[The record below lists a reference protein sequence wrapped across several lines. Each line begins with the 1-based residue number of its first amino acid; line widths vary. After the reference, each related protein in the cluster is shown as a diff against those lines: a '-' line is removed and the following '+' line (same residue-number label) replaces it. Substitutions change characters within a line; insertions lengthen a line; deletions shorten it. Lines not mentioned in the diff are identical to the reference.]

1 MWVLKIETGDQNT
14 ILAKLAKDSQVS
26 FTGYPLS
33 YRKRTDKLLVQVCGF
48 IDRSENSNKL
58 QSAMRQLF
66 EEVHINNN
74 FVVALLAVP
83 LWLEV
88 LYNPYIIFLK
98 PASYASNGSEILEL
112 GSWHRGPLM
121 QIVKIFKQRYN
132 SKVLMLAQQKVSN
145 LSLISI
151 HPDLTEKQRQA
162 LGLAIENGYYQF
174 PKKITLKEL
183 ARRMKCSFSTY
194 QAHLSKAESR
204 FIPAM
209 FNTMR

>member
-1 MWVLKIETGDQNT
+1 MWVLKIETGNQNT

-33 YRKRTDKLLVQVCGF
+33 YRKRTGKLLVQVCGF
-48 IDRSENSNKL
+48 VDKSDNASKL
-58 QSAMRQLF
+58 QSAMRQIF
-66 EEVHINNN
+66 EEVYINNN
-74 FVVALLAVP
+74 FVIALLEVP

-88 LYNPYIIFLK
+88 LYNPHIVFLK
-98 PASYASNGSEILEL
+98 PASYSSDGSEILEL

-121 QIVKIFKQRYN
+121 QVVKIFKQRYN
-132 SKVLMLAQQKVSN
+132 AKVLLLVQQKVSN

-151 HPDLTEKQRQA
+151 HPNLTEKQRQA
-162 LGLAIENGYYQF
+162 FRLAIENGYYQF

-194 QAHLSKAESR
+194 HAHLSKAESR

-209 FNTMR
+209 FNTMS